1 MVSTGGLEID
11 AVGKHLPDDFVVQ
24 SRPARLPPA
33 VRIAEISKKVASQDK
48 AGEIRSIV
56 IAVDVGLLNV
66 PVGKVTM
73 EIKASQK
80 ANAKRLV
87 LPGSTPGKHMEQP
100 GPAEDA
106 HGGLH
111 RAGPVHGVG
120 ERIFADPVLQDV
132 ADRFC
137 VIFVAGQQ
145 IGLPNRYQPLQ
156 PGNFPG
162 NLDIARPIA
171 IHVVDRSREAG
182 WPAHIDAVIAGPVD
196 GLP

>member
-73 EIKASQK
+73 EIKVIQK
-80 ANAKRLV
+80 AKAKHLV
-87 LPGSTPGKHMEQP
+87 LTGSTIGKHMEQIITSV
-100 GPAEDA
+100 DV
-106 HGGLH
+106 H
-111 RAGPVHGVG
+111 R
-120 ERIFADPVLQDV
+120 
-132 ADRFC
+132 
-137 VIFVAGQQ
+137 
-145 IGLPNRYQPLQ
+145 
-156 PGNFPG
+156 
-162 NLDIARPIA
+162 
-171 IHVVDRSREAG
+171 
-182 WPAHIDAVIAGPVD
+182 
-196 GLP
+196 